1 MEPLKQRSQPE
12 PTIASIVVSL
22 HSVSVVDITIFM
34 HMATSNSQFELIS
47 KIQNIEAQLKDT
59 NRKLSD
65 ISESLDA
72 QTQIK
77 EMNLKKRVWEKNS

>member
-1 MEPLKQRSQPE
+1 
-12 PTIASIVVSL
+12 
-22 HSVSVVDITIFM
+22 M